1 MQPGGHIPELE
12 HTIVLVKVLTPRPQ
26 QPLARHSRCNRSSWR
41 IWNYRPSCSPL
52 YVHRRVSHRRAKKH
66 RSKAHTKAASAQ
78 LTCTVPVWREGPEF
92 SPVRA
97 HASYLCVRSNTP
109 VGRDN
114 ERGSA
119 RTKETATARVIPGA
133 RAVLYFALVSRE
145 AKKKSEPVTQWRTH
159 ACTRTPAHARPTP
172 RANPH
177 TSSTEAGLDITGE
190 REKRF
195 VDHTLIFGRSLVE
208 GHVQG
213 LSHGATVLRRH
224 LLHVLPMLYFR
235 SSPCST
241 ACVPFDLQH
250 RIIP

>member
-12 HTIVLVKVLTPRPQ
+12 HTIVLVNVLTPRPQ
-26 QPLARHSRCNRSSWR
+26 QPLARRSRCNRSSWR

-97 HASYLCVRSNTP
+97 YASYLCVRSNTP

-119 RTKETATARVIPGA
+119 RTTETATARVIPGA
-133 RAVLYFALVSRE
+133 RSVLYFALVSRE
-145 AKKKSEPVTQWRTH
+145 AKKRGASDTM
-159 ACTRTPAHARPTP
+159 AHARVHTHT
-172 RANPH
+172 RTRTTNP
-177 TSSTEAGLDITGE
+177 
-190 REKRF
+190 
-195 VDHTLIFGRSLVE
+195 
-208 GHVQG
+208 
-213 LSHGATVLRRH
+213 
-224 LLHVLPMLYFR
+224 
-235 SSPCST
+235 PCKP
-241 ACVPFDLQH
+241 AH
-250 RIIP
+250 